1 MKALQSALAAATAEK
16 ARLAEEASKLSAE
29 LSSRDRVIAE
39 LRTAAAQSESD
50 ASGGAGQVDQL
61 QSMVEML
68 TLDKA
73 LAEEQFENSQAE
85 LSNLQTQFTNLELE
99 HQLLK
104 EQHAALQHAQAQ
116 ASEASAA
123 AGGGTLITSES
134 AEAGSSAANA
144 KLIEQNQLLSDA
156 LRKLRDLNLAEKS
169 ASTARISELEKSLAS
184 LSTADKENAQLK
196 ASLSAAQASV
206 SSLKE
211 QLDEALELQSMV
223 ERLSSQKL
231 DLEEQVKTL
240 QRNVAT
246 MHALQQASEEVEEG
260 YKELQAQ
267 LQRELEQKEGS
278 LLDIAARYKLKTAQI
293 EDLQQTNRK
302 FRELVRQLE
311 AENATL
317 KQAQIE
323 GQTAAAGDKNAA
335 AGGNAKGGQDDAA
348 AGGAS
353 TGLAATRSSTL
364 LQRRLKQVRAAHLDA
379 LLSGVERQ
387 LIEKRLQFLSLYL
400 PANVSV
406 DDRSLAF
413 LQQLERVKSKAAVLA
428 RVWAEFFG
436 AGGAGGGG
444 DASDLLVSSSSVGKL
459 QIDYSAAGSSPELA
473 LLSSNA
479 CLLLASLVHGV
490 ENLTAALYTLDLDT
504 YNALAIRAQAELSPL
519 DTILDSY
526 VALLL
531 QDGVNEMTSL
541 QNLVQA
547 NVCLFAF
554 AVEKVPL
561 PATLVVGGG
570 QVRPIDELNALPY
583 HMALFAVLDRQAD
596 QQMIAKWQE
605 LRETFKQ
612 RAATAAK
619 RPALTGAAAALA
631 PSAVPSLP
639 TFASTLT
646 YSCAQSSTLAQ
657 LVSDQLEALASAMR
671 RGRRRKQMEE
681 QEERRRKQRDEAVAS
696 GEAPPVEERSPSPPA
711 ASNGALSDASE
722 DDADIAL
729 YQAAFSDVADA
740 VLNNLTLAGQLQSA
754 ARNYANSVGSASANV
769 AQGTQYDKEEMR
781 QKQEAAVVALL
792 PHVHAIDTLAHRAA
806 LQLSSLLHA
815 IQPLLQLETLQAVS
829 AGMSAEAPVSA
840 AAPSSPALVQLLQ
853 LLENA
858 KSKDAASSAADSAS
872 LLTSLSSLRSELF
885 TLSKR
890 LLSIIDDNAS
900 GSGST
905 GADRMGDASTRAI
918 HHRQASFVLTAPESA
933 LTAAPANASDPA
945 GALSGAP
952 PAVLSTLQPWFHHPL
967 TVRAQLSASA
977 ALRIA
982 LQDLSTRLQEKQK
995 EVYLIQRQVQEEKAK
1010 QDVLTQQLS
1019 LHAARASAQSEL
1031 AQVNDNLR
1039 AQLEESA
1046 KQLNLS
1052 RLELDKLQRENKAVR
1067 KQMLKLKQQYLSQ
1080 EQTRAQIQ
1088 AASASNVAGAAG
1100 SASGQMGGVSSA
1112 NLSEVHEEVGLLRRT
1127 LAATREELALWKTKQ
1142 SMHAL
1147 QTQQLPPLP
1156 AFEAETPLMARSV
1169 ALTPVA
1175 QLAPLSLG
1183 ASALAVALPPELG
1196 WAPTPFQASKLSAAL
1211 TTARN
1216 PYIAQ
1221 LPPPASTA
1229 ARSGAAAT
1237 GDATKSLQAV
1247 AEAEADEVRLL
1258 RGRVSELSRAVWQ
1271 ARVSPRLVRLPLPAE
1286 GGEPKD
1292 KAADASDE
1300 KVPLPNAAAVNAASP
1315 FQQYVAQ
1322 RVRAVQM
1329 QQHASK
1335 LQQRIHLLADQH
1347 KRIFHSQT
1355 TVV

>member
-428 RVWAEFFG
+428 
-436 AGGAGGGG
+436 
-444 DASDLLVSSSSVGKL
+444 
-459 QIDYSAAGSSPELA
+459 

-570 QVRPIDELNALPY
+570 QVCPIDELNALPY
-583 HMALFAVLDRQAD
+583 QMALFAVLDRQAD

-1175 QLAPLSLG
+1175 QLAPLSSG